1 MRRHKKMSDVDFNE
15 KLKRILSSITD
26 LSTLPGIADNLTQL
40 IENPKTSAVTVGD
53 SIRMDPALTSK
64 VLKLVNSAFYGFPR
78 KINTLS
84 QAVVILGF
92 NNIKNI
98 ILTASIF
105 NIFSDGKACLSFNV
119 EKFWEHSMGCG
130 VVSKVMTKRLGIKKY
145 EEAFIGGLLHDIG
158 RLLLFQYLRDE
169 FGEIIKRVGEKDI
182 LISEAEREV
191 LGIDHSFI
199 GKKLGEHWNLPPVLE
214 EVIEFHHDPKSA
226 LDNSRMASVVHLAD
240 IITRALGLGSGG
252 DEKIPVIDETAMEL
266 LDIDLS
272 FIEKLLPEVDEE
284 MDKARELLSLID

>member
-1 MRRHKKMSDVDFNE
+1 MTKVSFSE
-15 KLKRILSSITD
+15 KLSRVLSSIND
-26 LSTLPGIADNLTQL
+26 LSTLPSVADNLTQL
-40 IENPKTSAVTVGD
+40 IENPKTSAVTVSD

-105 NIFSDGKACLSFNV
+105 NIFSSSKTSKLFNI

-130 VVSKVMTKRLGIKKY
+130 VISKIMTKTLGIKKH

-158 RLLLFQYLRDE
+158 KLLLCQCLMEE
-169 FGEIIKRVGEKDI
+169 FGEIVEMVKEKDI
-182 LISEAEREV
+182 LFIDAEREV
-191 LGIDHSFI
+191 LGLDHCFI
-199 GKKLGEHWNLPPVLE
+199 GKKLGEHWNLPAVLE

-226 LDNSRMASVVHLAD
+226 TDNTRLASIVHLAD
-240 IITRALGLGSGG
+240 ILSRALDIGSGG
-252 DEKIPVIDETAMEL
+252 DDKIPVIDESTMEL
-266 LDIDLS
+266 LEIDLS
-272 FIEKLLPEVDEE
+272 FIEKLLPEIEEE
-284 MDKARELLSLID
+284 MAKARELLTMIH